1 MVVLG
6 WVEKAVDLVQI
17 FYRARRGG
25 CQAYR
30 DCGRGVAGASIAYL
44 GERFAGA
51 TAACSAFIHQNLKLT
66 TQYPWASSAILA

>member
-17 FYRARRGG
+17 FMARSARG
-25 CQAYR
+25 CWTYR